1 MVVAAAPAYGQSFT
15 ASPDPPVAGSPVV
28 FAPISVPAGTPIV
41 WTFGPGAA
49 PGIASS
55 VAPAGATTTY
65 ASPGLRTVTMLVG
78 LTQYQRPI
86 TVAANTPPAAQFAF
100 YPPSPVAGQEV
111 IFESFSV
118 DAGGPIA
125 STEWDFAYDG
135 TFNVDATGPKPTV
148 KFATRGTRTVA
159 LRVRDSASPAAQD
172 IETKPIT
179 VGPAPASPLPVAQFA
194 VSPLRPRV
202 GEQVSLRSFSYDP
215 DGTIVSQRWDLDGDG
230 DFEEN
235 FTGKTAFTVFPKAGE
250 RIVRLE
256 VRDSDGGVQTETQN
270 ITVTPQPARSV
281 SLINPFPVA
290 RLAGSVYPR
299 GVRVRILEVRT
310 PPRSRVVV
318 RCLGNSCPDDKITKT
333 SKRKPVRFKRM
344 TRFLRAGTI
353 LKVSIRKS
361 GQIGKYTRWIIRG
374 GKLPKRKDLC
384 LYPGKSKGRRCP
396 TVG

>member
-1 MVVAAAPAYGQSFT
+1 MVVAAAPAYGQFT
-15 ASPDPPVAGSPVV
+15 ASPDPPIAGSPVV
-28 FAPISVPAGTPIV
+28 FTPVAPLTPV
-41 WTFGPGAA
+41 LWTFGAGA
-49 PGIASS
+49 S
-55 VAPAGATTTY
+55 PAGAASTVSPFSGVTTY
-65 ASPGLRTVTMLVG
+65 ASPGVKTVTMTPTGGVLQSR
-78 LTQYQRPI
+78 LI
-86 TVAANTPPAAQFAF
+86 SVAPNTPPAAQFAY
-100 YPPSPVAGQEV
+100 YPTSPVVGQEV

-118 DAGGPIA
+118 DAGGPIS

-135 TFNVDATGPKPTV
+135 TFNVDATGTKPTV
-148 KFATRGTRTVA
+148 KFAIRGTRTIA
-159 LRVRDSASPAAQD
+159 LRVRDSASPAAVD

-215 DGTIVSQRWDLDGDG
+215 DGSIVSQRWDLDGDG

-235 FTGKTAFTVFPKAGE
+235 FTGSTAFTVFTKAGE

-256 VRDSDGGVQTETQN
+256 VRDSSGGVQTETQN
-270 ITVTPQPARSV
+270 ITVTPQPARGV

-318 RCLGNSCPDDKITKT
+318 RCKGNSCPDNKITRI
-333 SKRKPVRFKRM
+333 SKRKPVRFKQM

-361 GQIGKYTRWIIRG
+361 GQIGKYTRWLIRG

-396 TVG
+396 TVS

>member
-1 MVVAAAPAYGQSFT
+1 MVVAAAPAYGQFT
-15 ASPDPPVAGSPVV
+15 ASPDPPIAGSPVV
-28 FAPISVPAGTPIV
+28 FTPVAPLTPV
-41 WTFGPGAA
+41 LWTFGAGA
-49 PGIASS
+49 S
-55 VAPAGATTTY
+55 PAGAASTVSPFSGVTTY
-65 ASPGLRTVTMLVG
+65 ASPGVKTVTMTPTGGVLQSR
-78 LTQYQRPI
+78 LI
-86 TVAANTPPAAQFAF
+86 SVAPNTPPAAQFAF

-118 DAGGPIA
+118 DAGGPIS

-135 TFNVDATGPKPTV
+135 TFNVDATGTKPTV
-148 KFATRGTRTVA
+148 KFATRGTRTIA
-159 LRVRDSASPAAQD
+159 LRVRDSASPAAGD

-179 VGPAPASPLPVAQFA
+179 IGPAPASPLPVAQFA

-256 VRDSDGGVQTETQN
+256 VRDSNGGVQTETQN